1 MSDNGPYGQP
11 PQGGGGHGQ
20 PHFQSPYGTGPQP
33 GPPGGPGQPGQP
45 GGPQQMYSGGPG
57 QPPPYGPG
65 GPGAPVGSPGYPP
78 PKKSS
83 AGMWIV
89 IGGGVV
95 ILLLVVA
102 VVVMLIRGGETEGG
116 GPVAEPSNKPEES
129 TEQTTEGGGGGE
141 EEGGGGPKGEPPYA
155 LPEDPCS
162 AFTEAT
168 AGEYGLKDGSK
179 SLTDTSSSCMFTA
192 ESLGGDGYAN
202 VSVRYQVPYGG
213 SDSIEGAKSQFQE
226 NVEYATD
233 ESSDII
239 PTKVHENEELNLGE
253 EAAIIFSTQEIAG
266 TKSSVA
272 TVLIR
277 EGNINAEV
285 EFTESNAYD
294 APKSAPAP
302 LKFDDVESM
311 MNDLGNESLSLIGS

>member
-1 MSDNGPYGQP
+1 
-11 PQGGGGHGQ
+11 
-20 PHFQSPYGTGPQP
+20 
-33 GPPGGPGQPGQP
+33 
-45 GGPQQMYSGGPG
+45 
-57 QPPPYGPG
+57 
-65 GPGAPVGSPGYPP
+65 
-78 PKKSS
+78 
-83 AGMWIV
+83 MWIV

-102 VVVMLIRGGETEGG
+102 VVVMLIRGGESGGGEGG
-116 GPVAEPSNKPEES
+116 GTAADPSKKPEET
-129 TEQTTEGGGGGE
+129 TEETTEGGGE
-141 EEGGGGPKGEPPYA
+141 ASGPKGEPPYA

-162 AFTEAT
+162 AFSEAT

-179 SLTDTSSSCMFTA
+179 SLTDTSSSCMYTA

-202 VSVRYQVPYGG
+202 VSVQYQVPYGG
-213 SDSIEGAKSQFQE
+213 SDSIEGAKTQFQE

-253 EAAIIFSTQEIAG
+253 EAAIIFATQEIAG

-277 EGNINAEV
+277 EGNINVEV

-294 APKSAPAP
+294 APKNAPAP
-302 LKFDDVESM
+302 LKFDDVEGM
-311 MNDLGNESLSLIGS
+311 MNSLGDESLGLIGS